1 MYPRMNTIPELQI
14 GSALNKLRLRLA
26 VAESCTG
33 GLISH
38 RITNIPG
45 SSEYFLGGVVSYANE
60 AKQAWLE
67 VREDTLSDS
76 GAVSGETVLEMAR
89 GVRSS
94 LRGVFPVPSIIGL
107 AVSGIA
113 GPGGGSAGK
122 PVGLVWIGLSAS
134 DGGWA
139 WKFQFSGDRLD
150 NKDSAAEEA
159 LQILLEYLQ
168 QGYPRP
174 GWDMAAA

>member
-1 MYPRMNTIPELQI
+1 MTSIPELQI
-14 GSALNKLRLRLA
+14 GPLLTSRGLRLA

-45 SSEYFLGGVVSYANE
+45 SSDYFLGGVISYANE

-89 GVRSS
+89 GVRGS

-122 PVGLVWIGLSAS
+122 PVGLVWIGLSAA

-159 LQILLEYLQ
+159 LQILLDYLQ

>member
-1 MYPRMNTIPELQI
+1 LTSNTELEI
-14 GSALNKLRLRLA
+14 GPLLTARGWRLA

-45 SSEYFLGGVVSYANE
+45 SSDYFLGGVTSYANE

-67 VREDTLSDS
+67 VREDTLQSA
-76 GAVSGETVLEMAR
+76 GAVSGETVLEMSR

-94 LRGVFPVPSIIGL
+94 LRGFFPVPSILGL

-113 GPGGGSAGK
+113 GPGGGSAEK
-122 PVGLVWIGLSAS
+122 RVGLVWIGLSAA
-134 DGGWA
+134 DGDWA
-139 WKFQFSGDRLD
+139 WKFQFNGDRLD
-150 NKDSAAEEA
+150 IKDRSADEA
-159 LQILLEYLQ
+159 LAILLEYLQ
-168 QGYPRP
+168 RGYPRP
-174 GWDMAAA
+174 GWDLTAT

>member
-1 MYPRMNTIPELQI
+1 MKTIPELQI
-14 GSALNKLRLRLA
+14 SSLLKNCGLRLA

-45 SSEYFLGGVVSYANE
+45 SSDYFLGGVVSYANE

-67 VREDTLSDS
+67 VLEDTLSDS
-76 GAVSGETVLEMAR
+76 GPVSGETVLEMAL
-89 GVRSS
+89 GVRNS
-94 LRGVFPVPSIIGL
+94 LRGVFPVPSILGL
-107 AVSGIA
+107 AVSGIT
-113 GPGGGSAGK
+113 GPGGGSATK
-122 PVGLVWIGLSAS
+122 PVGLVWVGLSAT
-134 DGGWA
+134 DGSWA

-150 NKDSAAEEA
+150 IKDSAAEEA

-174 GWDMAAA
+174 GWDMAVA

>member
-1 MYPRMNTIPELQI
+1 MKTIPELQI
-14 GSALNKLRLRLA
+14 SSLLKNRGSRLA

-45 SSEYFLGGVVSYANE
+45 SSDYFLGGVISYANE

-67 VREDTLSDS
+67 VREDTLQSA
-76 GAVSGETVLEMAR
+76 GAVSGETVLAMAL
-89 GVRSS
+89 GVRNS
-94 LRGVFPVPSIIGL
+94 LRGVYPVPSILGL

-113 GPGGGSAGK
+113 GPGGGSAAK
-122 PVGLVWIGLSAS
+122 PVGLVWVGLSAP

-139 WKFQFSGDRLD
+139 WKFQFSGYRLD
-150 NKDSAAEEA
+150 IKDSAAEEA
-159 LQILLEYLQ
+159 LQILLEYLH
-168 QGYPRP
+168 QGYPRT